1 MTDLLAVT
9 AVLLLLLLADRW
21 LHRHLQGVMY
31 LLSGDEEVALWLYAL
46 ILFPGVLLHEL
57 SHALMAALLGVR
69 IGRIS
74 VLPKRVG
81 DHIHLG
87 FVPVE
92 ETDFVR
98 SSLIG
103 AAPLLS
109 GTAAIL
115 LIGIHLFGT
124 PTLVAAMEA
133 GRWAEAAEA
142 LRGAFHAPDAWLW
155 FYLIFAIGHTMLP
168 SRADIHAWPFLGALL
183 LAAMGIV
190 VAAGAG
196 AVLFEGLRALMTAL
210 AAWMVLL
217 GGSLLL
223 ADLPLFS
230 FLAALE
236 WLLGRLT
243 GKRVRYA
250 K

>member
-74 VLPKRVG
+74 VLPQRVG

-92 ETDFVR
+92 ETDFLR

-103 AAPLLS
+103 AAPLVS
-109 GTAAIL
+109 GTAVIAL
-115 LIGIHLFGT
+115 LGSSCFGT
-124 PTLVAAMEA
+124 PALVAALEG
-133 GRWAEAAEA
+133 GRWGEALAA
-142 LRGAFHAPDAWLW
+142 LRGAFGAADAWLW

-168 SRADIHAWPFLGALL
+168 SRADIQAWPFLGALL
-183 LAAMGIV
+183 LAAMAV
-190 VAAGAG
+190 VVMAGAG
-196 AVLFEGLRALMTAL
+196 AVLLEGMRELVMLS
-210 AAWMVLL
+210 AAWMALL

-223 ADLPLFS
+223 ADLPLFGA
-230 FLAALE
+230 LAALE

-243 GKRVRYA
+243 GKRVRYSA
-250 K
+250 